1 MRILLVE
8 DDQLLAEGLVTAL
21 TRMNYRVEHCTMGG
35 QAIHAVNHSSFEM
48 MILDLGLPDG
58 LALHVIKTLRSN
70 KHTIPILVLTA
81 WDHLDTKIE
90 ALNAGA
96 DDYVLKPCDVREIE
110 ARLRVIVRRHQH
122 RRIDQLHCGE
132 LLVDL
137 STHDCIY
144 QENKVALTNRE
155 FLILKEFLLHQNK
168 ILTRQHLDELSTGWT
183 GETESNSVEV
193 HIHNIRKKISTNIVK
208 TVRGVGYI
216 MTSNH
221 EN

>member
-8 DDQLLAEGLVTAL
+8 DDQLLAEGLVMAL
-21 TRMNYRVEHCTMGG
+21 TRMNYRVEHCIMGG
-35 QAIHAVNHSSFEM
+35 QAINAVNNSSFEL

-58 LALHVIKTLRSN
+58 LALHVIKSLRSSM
-70 KHTIPILVLTA
+70 HTIPILVLTA

-110 ARLRVIVRRHQH
+110 ARMRVLVRRHQH
-122 RRIDQLHCGE
+122 RRLDQLQYDA
-132 LLVDL
+132 LLLDL
-137 STHDCIY
+137 TTYECLYKGVKI
-144 QENKVALTNRE
+144 NLTNRE
-155 FLILKEFLLHQNK
+155 FLILKEFMLHQNK
-168 ILTRQHLDELSTGWT
+168 ILTRQHLDELSSGWT
-183 GETESNSVEV
+183 GEAEGNSIEV
-193 HIHNIRKKISTNIVK
+193 HIHNIRKKITSTIVK

-216 MTSNH
+216 MSSNY

>member
-35 QAIHAVNHSSFEM
+35 QAIQAVNQSAFEL

-58 LALHVIKTLRSN
+58 LALHVIKTLRGN
-70 KHTIPILVLTA
+70 KNAIPILVLTA

-122 RRIDQLHCGE
+122 RRIDELQCGE
-132 LLVDL
+132 LVIDL
-137 STHDCIY
+137 STHECVFKG
-144 QENKVALTNRE
+144 NKLSFTNRE
-155 FLILKEFLLHQNK
+155 FLILKEFVLHQDK
-168 ILTRQHLDELSTGWT
+168 ILSRQHLDELSSGWLS
-183 GETESNSVEV
+183 ESEGNSIEV
-193 HIHNIRKKISTNIVK
+193 HIHNIRKKLNNSIIK
-208 TVRGVGYI
+208 TIRGVGY
-216 MTSNH
+216 MMVSNY
-221 EN
+221 EG